1 MGANKA
7 AKSDR
12 TAKETRRATP
22 RDEPCGP
29 ADDDSGITN
38 VGGSASGRREPH
50 GCTRL
55 QVFEGRTTKK
65 KPAR

>member
-1 MGANKA
+1 MDKKEPATKNRK
-7 AKSDR
+7 D
-12 TAKETRRATP
+12 TAI

-29 ADDDSGITN
+29 ATDDSGITN

-50 GCTRL
+50 GCTHL
-55 QVFEGRTTKK
+55 QKSDTPKQKE

>member
-1 MGANKA
+1 MTEQKPATTA
-7 AKSDR
+7 AKPADF
-12 TAKETRRATP
+12 

-29 ADDDSGITN
+29 AKDDSGITN

-50 GCTRL
+50 GCTHL
-55 QVFEGRTTKK
+55 EKSEAQKK